1 MLDSVVQNLIDEK
14 REGTYW
20 DFKREYHH
28 NKAKLLHDIICLV
41 NNIENRDAYLIFG
54 INDNGVITGI
64 EEDIKRKNQEHFTS
78 FLRGKK
84 FAGGIIPYVV
94 LRTIFIENHEIDVL
108 VIKESDKVPFY
119 LEEQFKEDNTIV
131 RAGSIYSRIEDRNTP
146 INSTADSSHTEL
158 LWKIRL
164 GLLPTPIDRLKTI
177 LLQKNKWRTNQT
189 GYYFDEAPEF
199 TIVENEEQR
208 EQYDKLPPSFYAYN
222 QMNSHMSYSHYE
234 CRYYNT
240 ILSESQTAV
249 LDSGRYHSPIPER
262 GFINVDQYG
271 QETLS
276 YRYFIEDTLLYN
288 LHHFLFDDDSHE
300 AHHARQRFLEVILI
314 FKSESEKYFFE
325 DFIKINLSEIL
336 SELEYQSKDDFG
348 PELDTEDEREKAIFN
363 QQLQTGRLLVKKLN
377 EYRIN
382 EGSLS

>member
-28 NKAKLLHDIICLV
+28 NKAKLLHDIICLA
-41 NNIENRDAYLIFG
+41 NNLENRDAYLIFG

-131 RAGSIYSRIEDRNTP
+131 HAGSIYSRIEDRNTP

-164 GLLPTPIDRLKTI
+164 GLLPTPIDRLKAI

-208 EQYDKLPPSFYAYN
+208 EQYDKLSPSFYAYN

-240 ILSESQTAV
+240 ILSESQTAI

-271 QETLS
+271 QESLS

-288 LHHFLFDDDSHE
+288 LHHFLFDSDSYE
-300 AHHARQRFLEVILI
+300 AHHARQRFLEIILI
-314 FKSESEKYFFE
+314 FKSEIEKNAFE
-325 DFIKINLSEIL
+325 NFIKEDLQGFL
-336 SELEYQSKDDFG
+336 YELEYQSEDDLLSD
-348 PELDTEDEREKAIFN
+348 LDTENEREKTVFN
-363 QQLQTGRLLVKKLN
+363 IEIKTGKLLVNKLN
-377 EYRIN
+377 EFKTGGR
-382 EGSLS
+382 SL